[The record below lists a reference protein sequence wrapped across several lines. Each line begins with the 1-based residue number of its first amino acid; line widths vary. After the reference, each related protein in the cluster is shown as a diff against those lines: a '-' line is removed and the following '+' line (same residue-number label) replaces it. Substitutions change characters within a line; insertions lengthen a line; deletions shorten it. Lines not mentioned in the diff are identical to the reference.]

1 MKSYNWK
8 RQNEVKPKEFDFLL
22 REAVRIIDD
31 TQAPWVANHMGR
43 PPYKAK
49 PLVSVCLL
57 KVYFGM
63 PYRDIE
69 SLLRANQTFR
79 DLLDLEEVPDHN
91 TIQRAMEKIPL
102 DYLKLLN
109 GKLSIAFKKNG
120 RILPSMLLGSASD
133 SSISPGKKLGVTSR
147 RKST

>member
-1 MKSYNWK
+1 MRPYNWK

-22 REAVRIIDD
+22 REAMRVIDD

-43 PPYKAK
+43 PPYEAR

-69 SLLRANQTFR
+69 GLLRANQTFR
-79 DLLDLEEVPDHN
+79 DILGFEEVPDHN

-102 DYLKLLN
+102 DYLKQIN
-109 GKLSIAFKKNG
+109 GKLSISFKKNG
-120 RILPSMLLGSASD
+120 RTLPLMQLDFLSGSS
-133 SSISPGKKLGVTSR
+133 TSR
-147 RKST
+147 GRR

>member
-1 MKSYNWK
+1 MKPYNWK

-22 REAVRIIDD
+22 REAVRIIDE

-69 SLLRANQTFR
+69 GLLRANQTFR

-102 DYLKLLN
+102 EYLKAIN
-109 GKLSIAFKKNG
+109 GRLSTAFKKNG
-120 RILPSMLLGSASD
+120 RTLPSMQLDFLSGSST
-133 SSISPGKKLGVTSR
+133 SPGR
-147 RKST
+147 R